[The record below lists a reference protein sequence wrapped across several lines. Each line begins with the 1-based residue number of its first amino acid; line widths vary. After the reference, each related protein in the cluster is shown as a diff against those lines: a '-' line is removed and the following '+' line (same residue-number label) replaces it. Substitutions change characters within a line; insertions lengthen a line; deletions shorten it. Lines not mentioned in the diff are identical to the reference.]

1 MTKESIS
8 NIGKSLTLTVVD
20 NSTNGHA
27 VTLLWRLSP
36 TWWRGRRNRQSSR
49 ILFPEDL
56 VFKILVYLIAGMAA
70 VQFKYPSS
78 VKDVD
83 QHKFVK
89 AFAAFL
95 KK

>member
-1 MTKESIS
+1 MAHFLP
-8 NIGKSLTLTVVD
+8 N
-20 NSTNGHA
+20 NGFSH
-27 VTLLWRLSP
+27 
-36 TWWRGRRNRQSSR
+36 
-49 ILFPEDL
+49 
-56 VFKILVYLIAGMAA
+56 
-70 VQFKYPSS
+70 PSS